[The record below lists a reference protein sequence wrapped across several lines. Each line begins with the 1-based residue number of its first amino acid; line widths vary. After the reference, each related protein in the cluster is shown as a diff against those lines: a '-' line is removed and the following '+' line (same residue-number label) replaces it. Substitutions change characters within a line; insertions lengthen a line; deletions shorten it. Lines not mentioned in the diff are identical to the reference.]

1 MPTASNRQLNCIFQ
15 TFALH
20 ENRVSIASRNFQT
33 SCRFNNHFFASIA
46 AKSIQSQSCDSHW
59 FIRMAVLLFIYF
71 FCLAQ
76 TIDEGT
82 HTSTEPN
89 ASRAKRLVKTVAD
102 FSCFKFGKKS
112 SLSQAHAQPLSTLK
126 WQRARRMRTGPLP
139 ISSKGHY

>member
-102 FSCFKFGKKS
+102 FSCFKFGKKVFLVTS
-112 SLSQAHAQPLSTLK
+112 PCTALIHFEMTKSETNEN
-126 WQRARRMRTGPLP
+126 RA
-139 ISSKGHY
+139 IADFV